1 MRRWLGL
8 LGSWALLIFAISVCG
23 VAAAAEIINMRESR
37 RFARYEEIDRYL
49 ADQRKGEIAALR
61 QEMNTSVKGVKTLE
75 NKVASADT
83 ALQDLRD
90 TDQTILVSTAENKV
104 YVKKGEQTVFQAV
117 CSTGSGKTLI
127 ENGRTMVFQTPI
139 GKFRIIKKEENP
151 VWVPPDWHYIEE
163 ARKRGTNVVRLSHG
177 DSYAG
182 LSVRG
187 KDVVTSSGEP
197 LPPGEVIE
205 WGGVI
210 VIPPVGTRQR
220 QFDKV
225 LGSYRLNL
233 GDGYALH
240 GTQRTD
246 ELGQSVSHG
255 CVRLGDN
262 DIKYLYQI
270 ANVGDEVIIY

>member
-8 LGSWALLIFAISVCG
+8 LGSWALLILALSVCG
-23 VAAAAEIINMRESR
+23 VAAAAEIMNMRESR
-37 RFARYEEIDRYL
+37 RFARFEEIDRLL
-49 ADQRKGEIAALR
+49 AEQHREEIETLKREINERA
-61 QEMNTSVKGVKTLE
+61 TTVKTLE
-75 NKVASADT
+75 TKVASADT

-104 YVKKGEQTVFQAV
+104 YVKRGEQTVFEAV

-127 ENGRTMVFQTPI
+127 ENGKTMVFQTPI
-139 GKFRIIKKEENP
+139 GKFRILSKEENP

-163 ARKRGTNVVRLSHG
+163 ARKRGKSVVRLDYG
-177 DSYAG
+177 DSYGG
-182 LSVRG
+182 LYVRG
-187 KDVVTSSGEP
+187 KDVVTSSGYA
-197 LPPGEVIE
+197 LPPGEVID
-205 WGGVI
+205 WGGAI

-255 CVRLGDN
+255 CVRLGDK
-262 DIKYLYQI
+262 DIAYLYKI